1 MINQQEYQQNRGI
14 RDYDLVSLIEF
25 ESEKIGNQAAQDAKF
40 LMCSEWVM
48 GFLVM

>member
-14 RDYDLVSLIEF
+14 RDLVSLIEF

-48 GFLVM
+48 GFLVL